1 MLVGHPEIQ
10 FSGDHDSW
18 AKTPSRV
25 TRRESGEV
33 RFYGVG
39 VGLIR
44 ESSRPRLV
52 VGHPICNDSLC
63 DETHDREERS

>member
-39 VGLIR
+39 VGLNR
-44 ESSRPRLV
+44 ESTRLSLGDV
-52 VGHPICNDSLC
+52 QPKIHDSLC
-63 DETHDREERS
+63 DETGLLY